1 MKPSAPLGKL
11 NPTNAP
17 TPVMSRSTK
26 TLRTR
31 SAVVRPAST
40 ADRAMGSARNR
51 SMSPFWR
58 SSARPTAVPIPPKA
72 TLWMKIPAI
81 RKSM

>member
-1 MKPSAPLGKL
+1 MNPSAPLGKL
-11 NPTNAP
+11 NPTSAP

-40 ADRAMGSARNR
+40 ADRAMGAPGTAR
-51 SMSPFWR
+51 
-58 SSARPTAVPIPPKA
+58 
-72 TLWMKIPAI
+72 
-81 RKSM
+81 